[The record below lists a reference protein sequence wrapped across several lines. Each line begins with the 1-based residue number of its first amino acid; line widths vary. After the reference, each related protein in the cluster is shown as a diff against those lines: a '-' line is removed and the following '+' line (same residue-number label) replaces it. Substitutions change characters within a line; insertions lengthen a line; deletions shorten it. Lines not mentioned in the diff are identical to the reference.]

1 MLAGPSFHTSR
12 LVYRAAN
19 PGADD
24 AFWLDLFSDPQV
36 LFGTLGSVPL
46 PFGQTSVDRLNKY
59 LGEAALSVIACLP
72 AEDANEGEVKPGVPV
87 GWFCLNKMRDPHRK
101 TSFGLAIHAKHQ
113 GKGYGKE
120 AMEWLLEMAFLRFG
134 LNKVEVRSLFR
145 ALFRDRRPFL
155 TFGVNPQ
162 GEVFSWN
169 VPAQKVYQS
178 LGFVEEGRKRQS
190 LFQEGEFRDELMY
203 GLLASEWRERNANKL
218 KP

>member
-87 GWFCLNKMRDPHRK
+87 GWFCLNKVRDPHRK

-134 LNKVEVRSLFR
+134 LNKVE
-145 ALFRDRRPFL
+145 
-155 TFGVNPQ
+155 

>member
-24 AFWLDLFSDPQV
+24 AFWLELFSDPQV
-36 LFGTLGSVPL
+36 LFATLGSVPL

-72 AEDANEGEVKPGVPV
+72 AEDANEGEIKPGVPV
-87 GWFCLNKMRDPHRK
+87 GWFCLDKVRDPHRK

-134 LNKVEVRSLFR
+134 LNKVE
-145 ALFRDRRPFL
+145 
-155 TFGVNPQ
+155 

-190 LFQEGEFRDELMY
+190 LFQEGEFRDELIY